1 MRASS
6 SAGAEDAAE
15 AKHREGGAQP
25 KLTEA
30 VFGFAPGARVVAH
43 AEFTEAK
50 TGGNDNGGEKR
61 LQQFEGEEAGNDF
74 AAHRA
79 KLAAAV
85 VEVVAEDAA
94 ADKIGEAR
102 HAAAEP

>member
-1 MRASS
+1 M
-6 SAGAEDAAE
+6 
-15 AKHREGGAQP
+15 
-25 KLTEA
+25 TEA

-43 AEFTEAK
+43 AEFTEAE
-50 TGGNDNGGEKR
+50 TGGNDDGGEKR
-61 LQQFEGEEAGNDF
+61 LQQFEGEEAGDDF

-94 ADKIGEAR
+94 ADEIGEAR